1 MVLNSFRFS
10 FSSGGVPESGI
21 IPGDHGHFFSASNV
35 GKRISSS
42 TLPVLSVIV
51 RFYTDTFL
59 KS

>member
-10 FSSGGVPESGI
+10 FSSRGVPESGI

-35 GKRISSS
+35 GKRIS
-42 TLPVLSVIV
+42 LPVLSVIV